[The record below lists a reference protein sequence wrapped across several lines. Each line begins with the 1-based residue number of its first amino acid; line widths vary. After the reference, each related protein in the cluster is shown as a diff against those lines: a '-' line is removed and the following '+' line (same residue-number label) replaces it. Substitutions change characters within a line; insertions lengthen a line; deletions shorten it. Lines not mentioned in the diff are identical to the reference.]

1 MDNMLEMYLYE
12 TNTLMEQLDELL
24 IEAEKNATFTTND
37 VNEIFRIMHTIKGSS
52 AMMEFSTLMEIAHHI
67 EDLFFYIR
75 ENGMDALDESHKNDL
90 FNLMFQSTD
99 ALRIEVEKI
108 ENDEPLST
116 NIDHI
121 IANINSFLEKI
132 SSSGDKSSTDSS
144 KDEKV
149 ETEMPVADGEA
160 IALINQELAGCPESS
175 LRYFIRIHFEE
186 GSGMENLRAFM
197 VITSLREIDL
207 HFEHYPNDVETN
219 SDTSE
224 TIVEKGF
231 FIAVANEEDL
241 ERALQAIKLQNS
253 IHSYEVI
260 ENAAA
265 KPAEKASAS
274 QSGPMTAAEST
285 NSAPAVSSAPT
296 ANNAPAANSA
306 PAANNAPAA
315 SASAHN
321 GAPVKQ
327 SLISVNL
334 SKLDS
339 LVAIVGEIVITES
352 MVTSSPDLQNLK
364 LDNFTKSARQLR
376 KLTDDLQDIAM
387 SLRMV
392 PLSGTFQKMNRIVRD
407 MKKKLNK
414 DVRLTLVG
422 ENTEVD
428 KTVVDSIGDPIMH
441 IVRNSMDHGVEAT
454 AEERIAAGKN
464 PQAEIVLSAA
474 HTGSEVIISISDD
487 GQGMNPDKILA
498 KAERNGILTKPAS
511 DYSKKE
517 ILSLLLLPGFSTN
530 EEVTEFSGRGVGMDV
545 VKKNVEAVGGT
556 ISITS
561 ETGKGSC
568 TTLKIPLTM
577 AITDGMEVSV
587 GKSLFT
593 IPIANIRQ
601 SFKPQ
606 KEEVILDANGN
617 EIIKCLDAFYPI
629 IRIHELYNIE
639 TEVTNIE
646 DGILIWVETADKSYC
661 LFVDELLGEQQV
673 VVKPLSPFLG
683 NFNIKSSGI
692 GGCTI
697 LGDGNISLIL
707 DISNL
712 YAATQQY

>member
-265 KPAEKASAS
+265 KPAEKASSS

>member
-132 SSSGDKSSTDSS
+132 SSSGSKSSADSS
-144 KDEKV
+144 KEEKV
-149 ETEMPVADGEA
+149 ETETPVADGEA
-160 IALINQELAGCPESS
+160 IARINQELAGCPESN

-197 VITSLREIDL
+197 VITALREIDL

-231 FIAVANEEDL
+231 FIAVGNEEDL

-260 ENAAA
+260 ENASA
-265 KPAEKASAS
+265 KPAEKAPAS
-274 QSGPMTAAEST
+274 QSRPMSAAESAGSAQAA
-285 NSAPAVSSAPT
+285 SAPAQNSTQTSSAP
-296 ANNAPAANSA
+296 AQSSA
-306 PAANNAPAA
+306 PAASTAT
-315 SASAHN
+315 HN
-321 GAPVKQ
+321 SAPVKQ

-712 YAATQQY
+712 YAATRQY